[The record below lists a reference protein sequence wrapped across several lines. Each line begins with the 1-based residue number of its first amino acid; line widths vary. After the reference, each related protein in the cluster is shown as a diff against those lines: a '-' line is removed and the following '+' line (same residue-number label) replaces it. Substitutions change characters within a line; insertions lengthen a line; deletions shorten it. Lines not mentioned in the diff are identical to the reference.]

1 MHQPC
6 LNTQVSE
13 RCQIRLHQDLDDLS
27 LLRAFEQPVGEPS
40 IIVDIVATKD
50 VLGLHW
56 SRRNRK
62 IALAAKS

>member
-13 RCQIRLHQDLDDLS
+13 RCQIRLHQDLDSLS
-27 LLRAFEQPVGEPS
+27 LLGLFEQSIAEPS

-56 SRRNRK
+56 IQRNK
-62 IALAAKS
+62 